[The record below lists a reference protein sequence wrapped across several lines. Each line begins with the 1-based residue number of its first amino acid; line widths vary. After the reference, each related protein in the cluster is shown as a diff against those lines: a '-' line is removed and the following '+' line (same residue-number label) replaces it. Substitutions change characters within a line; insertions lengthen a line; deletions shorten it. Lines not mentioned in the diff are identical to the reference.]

1 MNSRDISALIRHRN
15 NSEQYK
21 KLILS
26 NELDVNHQ
34 ISNGSTA
41 LFFAD
46 IEKTEWLL
54 RNGADPNIKNNSGY
68 TALFDF
74 MLSKSNKYF
83 NKDLKVMINL
93 HVKYGLNI
101 EEYNKYVETYV
112 YSDSIYKS
120 TYSEDSAIEGLD
132 LISYLDIDN
141 LKRIQAV
148 SPQVLGK
155 HIGKKEYI
163 QHSPLFFA
171 DLESKSF
178 LLKLGLDIN
187 AINEENKNALFYIKN
202 IEELKLLINNN
213 IKKEQIDENG
223 FLFGNSLVNRDNI
236 SEYVLKDILSYFN
249 NEFPEFNCVKFPLSQ
264 ESYYNNEN
272 DKKLFYYL
280 DSQNFQTIRNNEN
293 EKNVAINLTN
303 FLSTSGCEYL
313 LDNNFNLDFNIGEQ
327 SFLLSIQNKK
337 NFMKLLPTLGK
348 SGQLNLI
355 EKDYSYTIN
364 QLTELL
370 KKFNNQEF
378 EKIKKYLIINKFENL
393 TEADIR
399 KLSIYSINGKSKME
413 YLKEIL
419 DIDVIKNLSAEDIIK
434 DTNKSNIDYLYKNGF
449 NYFEYEE
456 LLNDEVLGKTKLLIK
471 EFMAKIERN
480 SINDSLSLSEINNN
494 VKKIRRI

>member
-1 MNSRDISALIRHRN
+1 MNSKDISTLIRHRN

-41 LFFAD
+41 LFYAD

-54 RNGADPNIKNNSGY
+54 KNGADPNIKNNSGY
-68 TALFDF
+68 TALFGF

-83 NKDLKVMINL
+83 NEDLKGMINL

-101 EEYNKYVETYV
+101 EEYNKYVEMYV
-112 YSDSIYKS
+112 CSDLINKS
-120 TYSEDSAIEGLD
+120 TYDEESAIEGFD
-132 LISYLDIDN
+132 LINYLDIDN
-141 LKRIQAV
+141 FKHIYTF
-148 SPQVLGK
+148 SPQLLEK

-178 LLKLGLDIN
+178 LLELGLDIN

-202 IEELKLLINNN
+202 IEELKLLINHN

-223 FLFGNSLVNRDNI
+223 FLFVNNLLDRNDV
-236 SEYVLKDILSYFN
+236 SEYFLKDIFSYFN
-249 NEFPEFNCVKFPLSQ
+249 NKFPEFNCVKFPLSP

-280 DSQNFQTIRNNEN
+280 DSQNFQVIRNNEN

-303 FLSTSGCEYL
+303 FLSTPGCEYL
-313 LDNNFNLDFNIGEQ
+313 LNNNFNLDFNVGGK
-327 SFLLSIQNKK
+327 SFLLSIQNRK
-337 NFMKLLPTLGK
+337 NFMKLLPTLGRL
-348 SGQLNLI
+348 GQLDMR
-355 EKDYSYTIN
+355 EKDYSYIIN
-364 QLTELL
+364 NLSELTQ
-370 KKFNNQEF
+370 KFNDKQF
-378 EKIKKYLIINKFENL
+378 KQIKKYLIIDKLKNL
-393 TEADIR
+393 TKPDI
-399 KLSIYSINGKSKME
+399 KTLSIYSIDSESKME
-413 YLKEIL
+413 YLKEIF
-419 DIDVIKNLSAEDIIK
+419 DIDVIEKVSPEFIIK
-434 DTNKSNIDYLYKNGF
+434 NTNKDNIDYLYRNGF
-449 NYFEYEE
+449 NYFKYDKIINEGFASE
-456 LLNDEVLGKTKLLIK
+456 NKSLIK

>member
-1 MNSRDISALIRHRN
+1 MNSKDISALIRHRN

-26 NELDVNHQ
+26 NELDINHQ

-54 RNGADPNIKNNSGY
+54 KNGADPNIKNNSGY
-68 TALFDF
+68 TALFGF

-83 NKDLKVMINL
+83 NEDLKGMINL

-101 EEYNKYVETYV
+101 EEYNKYVEMYV
-112 YSDSIYKS
+112 CSDLINKS
-120 TYSEDSAIEGLD
+120 TYDEESAIEGFD
-132 LISYLDIDN
+132 LINYLDIDN
-141 LKRIQAV
+141 FKHIYTF
-148 SPQVLGK
+148 SPQLLEK

-178 LLKLGLDIN
+178 LLELGLDIN

-202 IEELKLLINNN
+202 IEELKLLINHN

-223 FLFGNSLVNRDNI
+223 FLFGNYLIENNNI
-236 SEYVLKDILSYFN
+236 PEYLLKDIFNYFN
-249 NEFPEFNCVKFPLSQ
+249 NNYPELNYVKFPLSQ
-264 ESYYNNEN
+264 KSYYGN
-272 DKKLFYYL
+272 DNSQKLFTYL
-280 DSQNFQTIRNNEN
+280 DSKNFQVIKNNES
-293 EKNVAINLTN
+293 EKNVAINFTSY
-303 FLSTSGCEYL
+303 LSELECEYL
-313 LDNNFNLDFNIGEQ
+313 LDNNFNLDFNIGDQ

-337 NFMKLLPTLGK
+337 NFMKLLPTLGNA
-348 SGQLNLI
+348 GQLNLI
-355 EKDYSYTIN
+355 EKDYSYTMN

-378 EKIKKYLIINKFENL
+378 EKIKKYLIINKFESL

-449 NYFEYEE
+449 NYFEHEE
-456 LLNDEVLGKTKLLIK
+456 LLNDEVSGRTKLLIK